1 MHALAVKLP
10 KRGSFGTIAL
20 AMRNRVPKLPRFNA
34 PKSMT
39 SKVFKT
45 KKDKAKT
52 RRSLKR
58 ELAKEVQNED

>member
-1 MHALAVKLP
+1 
-10 KRGSFGTIAL
+10 
-20 AMRNRVPKLPRFNA
+20 MRNRMPKLPRFKA

-58 ELAKEVQNED
+58 ELAKEVQDED

>member
-1 MHALAVKLP
+1 MIRP
-10 KRGSFGTIAL
+10 
-20 AMRNRVPKLPRFNA
+20 AMRTKPPKLPRFKA

-52 RRSLKR
+52 RQSLKR
-58 ELAKEVQNED
+58 EFAKETREEDDED

>member
-1 MHALAVKLP
+1 
-10 KRGSFGTIAL
+10 
-20 AMRNRVPKLPRFNA
+20 MRNRVPKLPRLKA

-52 RRSLKR
+52 RQSLKQ

>member
-1 MHALAVKLP
+1 
-10 KRGSFGTIAL
+10 
-20 AMRNRVPKLPRFNA
+20 MRTPLPKLPRFKA

-52 RRSLKR
+52 RQSLKR
-58 ELAKEVQNED
+58 ELAKEVQDED

>member
-1 MHALAVKLP
+1 
-10 KRGSFGTIAL
+10 
-20 AMRNRVPKLPRFNA
+20 MRNRVPKLPRFNA

-52 RRSLKR
+52 RQSLKQ

>member
-1 MHALAVKLP
+1 MIRLTMSTKP
-10 KRGSFGTIAL
+10 
-20 AMRNRVPKLPRFNA
+20 PKLPRFKA

-52 RRSLKR
+52 RQALNKNLK
-58 ELAKEVQNED
+58 EMLP